1 MIFRY
6 LKNKW
11 KNYRYRFTPWII
23 MNLKE
28 RKVRDVQKGQNDKL
42 ISDEHVLKFFTNF
55 LSKLENS
62 PTEEETIY
70 NKNLNKMRA
79 DLGFVTERKP
89 SVLPNGGIGVFVT
102 HGSVEPGTVVSMY
115 PGLIYSPH
123 EPKLFQSLLNP
134 FIFRCIDGMLVDG
147 NDKNLSKFMY
157 RSCCQRD
164 RIGPYLIS
172 DMSWLTP
179 FPVNPLAVGQYVN
192 NQSTEHQANVAYQEF
207 DIPADFPFHL
217 RKFIPNNFYSS
228 SYENEEIRQTRVI
241 VLVSLRNIKEG
252 EELFSSYFTVVH

>member
-1 MIFRY
+1 KTVI
-6 LKNKW
+6 
-11 KNYRYRFTPWII
+11 TPFCFPH
-23 MNLKE
+23 
-28 RKVRDVQKGQNDKL
+28 RDKL
-42 ISDEHVLKFFTNF
+42 NTKIISNYNFTQITSLLYF
-55 LSKLENS
+55 E
-62 PTEEETIY
+62 ID
-70 NKNLNKMRA
+70 M
-79 DLGFVTERKP
+79 KP
-89 SVLPNGGIGVFVT
+89 SVLPTGGIGVFVT

>member
-28 RKVRDVQKGQNDKL
+28 
-42 ISDEHVLKFFTNF
+42 
-55 LSKLENS
+55 S